1 MKCVRLCVC
10 VCGKKTPEKEFVRKG
25 VHLYSFFNSF
35 NHGRLMLKGFFMMI
49 FEEGRK
55 LKTKDL

>member
-1 MKCVRLCVC
+1 M
-10 VCGKKTPEKEFVRKG
+10 CGKKTPEKEFVRKG